1 MILECGV
8 AKAGSSITFSA
19 IKHPRR
25 CLHLY
30 DTFEGIPEPSARDG
44 KDVHER
50 YQAIQRS
57 KQKCLE
63 GKDDCDKK
71 YYGNMEH
78 LMEYDVRQ
86 FQEAGYNPEEYNVFF
101 HKGFFDNTV
110 WPGGPIAYAHLD
122 GDWYDSTMN
131 MLKRLSPYLS
141 IGGYFVLDDVYDYSG
156 ARDAYSDFFDV
167 DYKWLQGQ
175 KAKECFTTR
184 NGKHY
189 RVKLDK
195 RGLAQVLA
203 KDDPSLPRCVKQP
216 PAKISSLRTS
226 Q

>member
-8 AKAGSSITFSA
+8 AKAGSSVTFSA
-19 IKHPRR
+19 LKQPRR

-30 DTFEGIPEPSARDG
+30 DTFEGIPEPSERDG

-50 YQAIQRS
+50 YQVIQAS

-63 GKDDCDKK
+63 GENDCDEK

-78 LMEYDVRQ
+78 LMEYDIRQ
-86 FQEAGYNPEEYNVFF
+86 FEEAGYDPKDYNVFF
-101 HKGFFDNTV
+101 HKGLFDDTV

-122 GDWYDSTMN
+122 GDWYDSTMSI
-131 MLKRLSPYLS
+131 LKRVAPYLS

-167 DYKWLQGQ
+167 DYKWLKGQ
-175 KAKECFTTR
+175 ESKECFTTK

-189 RVKLDK
+189 RLKLGK

-203 KDDPSLPRCVKQP
+203 KDDPSLPRCVKV
-216 PAKISSLRTS
+216 PAKGVSL
-226 Q
+226 